1 MQASGEASRLDRI
14 FVCMKHTISPFLL
27 PDLFFAGRAVLT
39 FNNENKGTHMTVKI
53 KQARDKFD
61 RKKKLPIFFVFISL
75 LGDKEQGMIYSGT
88 MFQESGHFKLAKN
101 VPPTSRLAHAMSF
114 MSAALKDTSVLKK
127 YNVTV
132 QHEGKCASCGMP
144 LTHPSSIP
152 VGFGPDCLK
161 RKLQDPEFST
171 MFKLTFP
178 DFKY

>member
-1 MQASGEASRLDRI
+1 
-14 FVCMKHTISPFLL
+14 MKHTISPFLL

-61 RKKKLPIFFVFISL
+61 AKKKLPIFFVYISL
-75 LGDKEQGMIYSGT
+75 LGDGEQGMIFAGT
-88 MFQESGHFKLAKN
+88 IFKESGHVKLGAK
-101 VPPTSRLAHAMSF
+101 VHPTSRLARAMAF
-114 MSAALKDTSVLKK
+114 MSAALKDTSILKK
-127 YNVTV
+127 HNVTV
-132 QHEGKCASCGMP
+132 QHEGKCATCAMP

-161 RKLQDPEFST
+161 KKMADPDFANIFRLS
-171 MFKLTFP
+171 FP